1 MKRAIDIF
9 IALFLVIALFSLGYI
24 IYYRLTFVPSASFKG
39 KINTTVAEESSENST
54 NLDSEEKKQGEIP
67 TEVLSQV
74 ESLSSVVTSYFV
86 KVKNG
91 PLVYPS
97 LVFKIVSK
105 GNGLEVYLLT
115 FYPMEWPF
123 VKVSLS
129 GESLGA
135 PQKVY
140 QCPGSLLL
148 LDYSVKGVFP
158 VEVEKGEIGQYGV
171 LVTWAGNTFYVKPF
185 DRAKGCNN
193 NGFVFNLAGDFSGV
207 CFGGSFYGA
216 RELYSSVPNSCKII
230 FQEEGKNGD
239 LQSENR

>member
-1 MKRAIDIF
+1 MKK
-9 IALFLVIALFSLGYI
+9 ALDVLIVLLLAVIIVSLGYI
-24 IYYRLTFVPSASFKG
+24 IYCRLTFVPSASFKG
-39 KINTTVAEESSENST
+39 KLNIPITKSSESSK
-54 NLDSEEKKQGEIP
+54 NLNSEEKEQEEIP
-67 TEVLSQV
+67 AEVLSQV

-97 LVFKIVSK
+97 LVFKAVPK
-105 GNGLEVYLLT
+105 EDGLEVYLLT

-140 QCPGSLLL
+140 QCPGGLLL
-148 LDYSVKGVFP
+148 LTYVVKGIFP

-171 LVTWAGNTFYVKPF
+171 LVTWTGSNFYVKPF
-185 DRAKGCNN
+185 DKSKGCND

-216 RELYSSVPNSCKII
+216 KDLYSSVPNSCKII

>member
-1 MKRAIDIF
+1 M
-9 IALFLVIALFSLGYI
+9 IALFSLGYI